1 MDNPFTNL
9 GLAFTGYLP
18 TILAALAV
26 LLVGWLIAYLV
37 SRLVGNLLE
46 RTNVDDRI
54 AGMLRTEQ
62 NTATDGP
69 RVTGWV
75 RSVVFWI
82 IMLFAVV
89 AFLQVLN
96 LSVVSAPLNL
106 ALSSI
111 IGFLPSLLSAV
122 VLLFVAFLVAPF
134 LRMIITRVVGASP
147 LSRRVSEN
155 AEVSPKNRVSLG
167 ETIGNVVY
175 WLVFLL
181 FLPAI
186 LGALNLNGILA
197 PVQTMV
203 NEVLAFLPNLLAA
216 GLILAVGY
224 FAARIVRQ
232 IVVGLLN
239 SVGVNR
245 VGQQVGLPQGEN
257 APNLAN
263 ALGTLVM
270 VLIMIPVTIAAL
282 NALDI
287 PAVSEP
293 AAAMLTTVLNAIPVI
308 FGAVVLIALTYFAAR
323 LVGNLVASL
332 LAGIGFD
339 RLFRSL
345 GLTDLTPRMGA
356 EPLPTTG
363 TRADLAAPGWSPSR
377 VAGTIVTVALVLF
390 GVIAAANLLG
400 FVVISTM
407 VASFLELAGN
417 ILLGLAILGLGLYL
431 ASLADRA
438 IRGSGASQSNILATA
453 ARVAIIVFSGA
464 LALRQMGLGE
474 DIVNLAFGL
483 LFGAVAVAVALAFG
497 LGGRDVAAR
506 QLESWRGRLRE
517 METRAPAGAVPAT
530 GGSGG
535 RAADFPAKGS
545 AKRPSSDFPEGGVS
559 SHTTGGETLLRR
571 GGEGSGIVPPA
582 SDIPDT
588 GLAADQG
595 IEDTRENLPPYGES
609 NIPDT
614 GELHDGRNED
624 PYAGDVDI
632 NDDPDQTR
640 RGFEGDQDNPRDRNF

>member
-75 RSVVFWI
+75 RSAVFWI

-203 NEVLAFLPNLLAA
+203 NEVLGFLPNLLAA

-483 LFGAVAVAVALAFG
+483 LFGAVAVAFALAFG
-497 LGGRDVAAR
+497 LGGRDIAAR
-506 QLESWRGRLRE
+506 QLDNWRGRLNNLGG
-517 METRAPAGAVPAT
+517 MGSVPAT
-530 GGSGG
+530 GG
-535 RAADFPAKGS
+535 P
-545 AKRPSSDFPEGGVS
+545 
-559 SHTTGGETLLRR
+559 
-571 GGEGSGIVPPA
+571 
-582 SDIPDT
+582 
-588 GLAADQG
+588 DQG
-595 IEDTRENLPPYGES
+595 P
-609 NIPDT
+609 
-614 GELHDGRNED
+614 
-624 PYAGDVDI
+624 AG
-632 NDDPDQTR
+632 
-640 RGFEGDQDNPRDRNF
+640 GG

>member
-1 MDNPFTNL
+1 MGNPFNNL
-9 GLAFTGYLP
+9 GVVFTGYLP

-26 LLVGWLIAYLV
+26 LLVGWLIAYVV
-37 SRLVGNLLE
+37 SRVVGNLLH
-46 RTNVDDRI
+46 RTSVDDRV

-69 RVTGWV
+69 RVTRWV
-75 RSVVFWI
+75 TAAVFWI
-82 IMLFAVV
+82 ILLFAVV

-96 LSVVSAPLNL
+96 LSIVSAPLNL

-111 IGFLPSLLSAV
+111 IGFLPSLFSAV
-122 VLLFVAFLVAPF
+122 VLLFAAFLLATF
-134 LRMIITRVVGASP
+134 LRMVITRVVGASS

-197 PVQTMV
+197 PVQGMV

-216 GLILAVGY
+216 ALILAVGY
-224 FAARIVRQ
+224 FASRIVRQ

-239 SVGVNR
+239 SVGVDR
-245 VGQQVGLPQGEN
+245 IGQQVGIPQNERT
-257 APNLAN
+257 PNLAN

-270 VLIMIPVTIAAL
+270 VLIMIPVVIAAL

-287 PAVSEP
+287 PAVSQP
-293 AAAMLTTVLNAIPVI
+293 AASMLTTVLNAVPLI
-308 FGAVVLIALTYFAAR
+308 FGAAVLIALTYFAAR
-323 LVGNLVASL
+323 LVGNLVAGL

-345 GLTDLTPRMGA
+345 GFNEVTPRMGA

-363 TRADLAAPGWSPSR
+363 TQADLAAPGWSPSR
-377 VAGTIVTVALVLF
+377 IAGMLVTIALVLF
-390 GVIAAANLLG
+390 GVIAAANMLG

-407 VASFLELAGN
+407 VAGFMALAGN

-431 ASLADRA
+431 SSLAERA
-438 IRGSGASQSNILATA
+438 IRGSGATQANILATA

-483 LFGAVAVAVALAFG
+483 LFGAVAVAFALAFG

-506 QLESWRGRLRE
+506 QLDTWRGRLKDMGDR
-517 METRAPAGAVPAT
+517 GGSVPTT
-530 GGSGG
+530 GGPASSGPASGG
-535 RAADFPAKGS
+535 
-545 AKRPSSDFPEGGVS
+545 SSGFETGGVS
-559 SHTTGGETLLRR
+559 SHSSGGETLLRR
-571 GGEGSGIVPPA
+571 GGEGDGILPPQESGGDIPTTGFAADQGMEDTRADDLSYHSGAEDETRPGGIVPPFR
-582 SDIPDT
+582 PDYDE
-588 GLAADQG
+588 G
-595 IEDTRENLPPYGES
+595 EDNL
-609 NIPDT
+609 T
-614 GELHDGRNED
+614 
-624 PYAGDVDI
+624 
-632 NDDPDQTR
+632 
-640 RGFEGDQDNPRDRNF
+640 DRKF